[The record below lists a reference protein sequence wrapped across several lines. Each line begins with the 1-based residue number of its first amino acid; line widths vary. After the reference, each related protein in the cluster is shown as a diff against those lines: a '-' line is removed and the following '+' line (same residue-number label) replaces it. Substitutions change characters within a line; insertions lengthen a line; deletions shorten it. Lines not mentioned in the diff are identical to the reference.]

1 MALKDVVEYIR
12 DAIAI
17 TYEDNSTPVFTQ
29 KSITDIYN
37 DRLIHHGSWYN
48 SIDVVAFGQNTN
60 TTQVWEKI
68 QEKILGLCVAKKGRE
83 ITLTIDDE
91 AGQALYAA
99 CMWSSEEHD
108 QVFSKTARAI
118 RIRLHEKEEC
128 FDEDVSIE
136 RLVQSAPDIL
146 IKFISMIL
154 EGGDFNQS
162 LSTNLHKISTNIA
175 QLINFNSV
183 KRKRSDKITK
193 LLPLNKKWSSFT
205 GIGWTKGPCQNWN
218 E

>member
-1 MALKDVVEYIR
+1 M
-12 DAIAI
+12 
-17 TYEDNSTPVFTQ
+17 
-29 KSITDIYN
+29 
-37 DRLIHHGSWYN
+37 
-48 SIDVVAFGQNTN
+48 VAFGQNTN

-68 QEKILGLCVAKKGRE
+68 QEKILGLCVTKKGRE
-83 ITLTIDDE
+83 ITLIIDDE
-91 AGQALYAA
+91 AEQALYAA

-136 RLVQSAPDIL
+136 RLVQSVPDIL

-162 LSTNLHKISTNIA
+162 LSTILDKISTNIA
-175 QLINFNSV
+175 QLITFNSV

-193 LLPLNKKWSSFT
+193 LLPLNKKWSPFA
-205 GIGWTKGPCQNWN
+205 GIGWTKGPCQNWK